1 MTYTSKIDF
10 LLYIGVDSGNEK
22 AYNFLKSRRSDV
34 FFNRD
39 HVKYICTLGKK
50 PSNAN
55 YYIDDID
62 EVKFLINKLRHST
75 QKRKKT
81 RSYSD
86 LKDLSPLNKVPLRV
100 DHSSANVP
108 ILLFLI

>member
-22 AYNFLKSRRSDV
+22 AYNFLKSKRSDV

-75 QKRKKT
+75 
-81 RSYSD
+81 
-86 LKDLSPLNKVPLRV
+86 
-100 DHSSANVP
+100 
-108 ILLFLI
+108 